1 MKSILESIRDRE
13 QINEDC
19 GGRMYVGGGCGGG
32 GWVSY
37 NDYYDRQQRQK
48 RKAAEKIDKEVVAE
62 YKKLQTAYKRKT
74 NSVYDSNHKAWQLTN
89 ELGNMKNKAMGI
101 SNVVE
106 DLTKLLHEKH
116 SMSMTFTI
124 TNDVLK
130 LVAHIIGEEYEESKI
145 VDDKMSQALKNIK
158 EML

>member
-13 QINEDC
+13 QINEC
-19 GGRMYVGGGCGGG
+19 GGSIYVGGGCGGG
-32 GWVSY
+32 SWVDY
-37 NDYYDRQQRQK
+37 NDYYSSQRAEER
-48 RKAAEKIDKEVVAE
+48 RKAEKIDKKVVAE
-62 YKKLQTAYKRKT
+62 YKKLQAAYKRKT
-74 NSVYDSNHKAWQLTN
+74 NSYYDSNRKAWELTN

-106 DLTKLLHEKH
+106 DLTKLLHEKR
-116 SMSMTFTI
+116 SMFMTFTI
-124 TNDVLK
+124 TNSVLK
-130 LVAHIIGEEYEESKI
+130 LVSHIIGEEYDESEI

>member
-13 QINEDC
+13 QINEC
-19 GGRMYVGGGCGGG
+19 GGSIYVDRGCGGG
-32 GWVSY
+32 SWISY
-37 NDYYDRQQRQK
+37 DDYYDRQQRQK
-48 RKAAEKIDKEVVAE
+48 RKAAEKIDKEAVAE
-62 YKKLQTAYKRKT
+62 YKKLQAAYKRKN
-74 NSVYDSNHKAWQLTN
+74 NSYYDSNHKAWVLTN

-106 DLTKLLHEKH
+106 DLTKLLHDKR